1 MFYLILI
8 AWMCF
13 DNIIK
18 VDHNL
23 NAKIEDNIERILN
36 WILEI
41 FFIDDLSV
49 VAMLYRLLLG

>member
-36 WILEI
+36 WIPEI